1 LKYLSAKFDRF
12 FSVFEIQEKKRE
24 VLESEFTVI
33 RTIEEEEKETPIP
46 PQEVPIEE

>member
-1 LKYLSAKFDRF
+1 LQKMDDF
-12 FSVFEIQEKKRE
+12 FNTFQIPQLARDL

-33 RTIEEEEKETPIP
+33 KTLADEEKETPIP